1 MVNPINN
8 LRMSLTSREK
18 QVLQLAVTGA
28 SQKQIA
34 DSLGIAHNTVRTHI
48 RHIYDKSGM
57 GNRVELV
64 HWAQKNGL
72 LHWGG
77 GETPASLA

>member
-1 MVNPINN
+1 
-8 LRMSLTSREK
+8 MSLTAREK

-28 SQKQIA
+28 TQKEIA
-34 DSLGIAHNTVRTHI
+34 VILGIAHNTVRTHV

-64 HWAQKNGL
+64 HWAQKHGL
-72 LHWGG
+72 VSQGRML
-77 GETPASLA
+77 

>member
-1 MVNPINN
+1 
-8 LRMSLTSREK
+8 MSLTAREK

-28 SQKQIA
+28 TQKEIA
-34 DSLGIAHNTVRTHI
+34 ETLGIAHNTVRTHV

-64 HWAQKNGL
+64 HWAQKHGL
-72 LHWGG
+72 LSRG
-77 GETPASLA
+77 SML